1 MEVQLLKERASQLAC
16 PGSQGMAS
24 VFENLIY
31 TYAFIAKRRTGVP
44 VHHSGKQNVKIVTGS
59 LWMKYGLTFALV
71 SLLISLPPLAMG
83 QSPDTPES
91 EGAASTE
98 IGGSAQRVYLDPQT
112 GRLLRQ
118 PPPGAQPFI
127 LSPAELNMI
136 STSHQG
142 LVERRLPSGGYVLD
156 LKGRF
161 RSMAVATVAEDG
173 TIVIQEV
180 AGEAF
185 LPVSSEQSEKNEKN
199 E

>member
-1 MEVQLLKERASQLAC
+1 MRNGLA
-16 PGSQGMAS
+16 
-24 VFENLIY
+24 
-31 TYAFIAKRRTGVP
+31 
-44 VHHSGKQNVKIVTGS
+44 
-59 LWMKYGLTFALV
+59 FALL
-71 SLLISLPPLAMG
+71 SLLMFLSPMVVG
-83 QSPDTPES
+83 QSQDSPES
-91 EGAASTE
+91 ETATPVE
-98 IGGSAQRVYLDPQT
+98 IEGSAQRVYLDPQT

-118 PPPGAQPFI
+118 PPPGALPFT

-142 LVERRLPSGGYVLD
+142 LVERRLPSGGYALD

-161 RSMAVATVAEDG
+161 RHMAVATVAEDG

>member
-1 MEVQLLKERASQLAC
+1 M
-16 PGSQGMAS
+16 
-24 VFENLIY
+24 N
-31 TYAFIAKRRTGVP
+31 
-44 VHHSGKQNVKIVTGS
+44 N
-59 LWMKYGLTFALV
+59 GLTFALV
-71 SLLISLPPLAMG
+71 FLLIFLPPLAMG
-83 QSPDTPES
+83 QSQDTPES
-91 EGAASTE
+91 EGTAPAE
-98 IGGSAQRVYLDPQT
+98 IADSAQRVYLDPQT

-118 PPPGAQPFI
+118 PPPGAQPFT

-136 STSHQG
+136 STSHAG

-161 RSMAVATVAEDG
+161 RTMAVATVAEDG